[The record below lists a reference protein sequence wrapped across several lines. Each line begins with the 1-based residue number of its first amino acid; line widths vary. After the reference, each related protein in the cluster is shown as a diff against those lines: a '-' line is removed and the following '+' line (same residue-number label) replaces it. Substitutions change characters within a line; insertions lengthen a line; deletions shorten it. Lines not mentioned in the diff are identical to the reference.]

1 VPHQLKLLGLAT
13 ALALT
18 AGCEKEV
25 EAPTTRKACFH
36 MVPLEEAPPKFNRL
50 PGSYESMEYCAAA
63 LEMVR
68 LQGRRQQI
76 TGSFQG
82 QFIFATSR
90 GIFVGQGLDGP
101 RYLALVRTGD
111 GRLAV
116 PGAVRR

>member
-1 VPHQLKLLGLAT
+1 MHDQLKLALAT
-13 ALALT
+13 ALVLA
-18 AGCEKEV
+18 AGCEKKV
-25 EAPTTRKACFH
+25 EAPYTRKACFH
-36 MVPLEEAPPKFNRL
+36 MVPVEDAPPKFNRL
-50 PGSYESMEYCAAA
+50 PGTYESMEYCAAA

-68 LQGRRQQI
+68 LQGRRQEI

-90 GIFVGQGLDGP
+90 GIFVGQALDGP

>member
-1 VPHQLKLLGLAT
+1 MHDQLTLGLLA
-13 ALALT
+13 ALVLAA
-18 AGCEKEV
+18 AGCEKKV
-25 EAPTTRKACFH
+25 EAPFTRKACFH
-36 MVPLEEAPPKFNRL
+36 MVPVEGAAPKFNRL
-50 PGSYESMEYCAAA
+50 PGVYESMEYCAAA
-63 LEMVR
+63 IEMVR

-90 GIFVGQGLDGP
+90 GIFVGQELEGP